1 MLFACVI
8 LSLCMYYECFC
19 FKPNNNF
26 SLVCKWV
33 LPLKRIFFFACA
45 ELCSPQ
51 VMGSTR
57 ISSLHMVSKAMTG
70 PLMNLRSTTMKEV
83 TIVLL

>member
-1 MLFACVI
+1 MNVFASNQIIISLWCV
-8 LSLCMYYECFC
+8 SGFCLCRG
-19 FKPNNNF
+19 
-26 SLVCKWV
+26 S
-33 LPLKRIFFFACA
+33 FACA

-51 VMGSTR
+51 VMGSTP

-83 TIVLL
+83 TVIL